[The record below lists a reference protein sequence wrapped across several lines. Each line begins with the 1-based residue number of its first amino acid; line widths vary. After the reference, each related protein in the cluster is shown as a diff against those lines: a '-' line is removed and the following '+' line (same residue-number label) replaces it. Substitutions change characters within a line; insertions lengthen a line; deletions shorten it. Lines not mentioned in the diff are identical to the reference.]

1 MSAFFSGSETSMMAI
16 NRYRLK
22 HLVKEKNKSAKR
34 VSKLL
39 ERTDRLLGVI
49 LIGNNFTHTLS
60 TALATV
66 VAIRIWSDSAV
77 LAVTVFMTIIMII
90 FAEVM
95 PKTIAALKPESIA
108 FPSSYLLK
116 PLSKILSPLITLVSF
131 VSNNVTKLIGIN
143 LDNAD
148 KDELKPEELRTLLQT
163 SRVPKRQ
170 EEMLMGIFD
179 MDYLSVNDV
188 MIPKNEIVGIDLN
201 DELEDI
207 LKQLQN
213 IDFTYIPC
221 FEDSIDNIQGF
232 LSLNKKADF
241 LGYKNQSKQNL
252 KEELQEPLFVPENT
266 PLYKQL
272 ANFQSSGR
280 RVGLI
285 VDEYGD
291 IEGIITLRAI
301 LEVIVGEITTESIEK
316 MDIMPQADGTYL
328 VEGGMM
334 IRDVNRRLDWEL
346 PTEGPK
352 TLSGLILEEIQTIPE
367 TNIGLTISGYR
378 IETVLIKDNV
388 IDARIIGIDNIIENL
403 DAFTLSYPNN
413 RAPVIVTPALLA
425 PGIKART

>member
-1 MSAFFSGSETSMMAI
+1 MNEIPLWILLASIAFLVLMSAFFSGSETSMMAI

-34 VSKLL
+34 VSRLL
-39 ERTDRLLGVI
+39 EKTDRLLGVI

-66 VAIRIWSDSAV
+66 VAIRIWSDNAV

-131 VSNNVTKLIGIN
+131 ISNNVTKLMGID
-143 LDNAD
+143 LDNAN

-163 SRVPKRQ
+163 SGVPKRQ

-179 MDYLSVNDV
+179 MDNLSVNDV
-188 MIPKNEIVGIDLN
+188 MIPKNEIIGIDLN
-201 DELEDI
+201 DEIKDI
-207 LKQLQN
+207 VKQLQEV
-213 IDFTYIPC
+213 DFTYVPC
-221 FEDSIDNIQGF
+221 YEDTIDNIQGF
-232 LSLNKKADF
+232 LSLNKKAEF
-241 LGYKNQSKQNL
+241 LGSETKSIRSL
-252 KEELQEPLFVPENT
+252 KDELREPLFVPENT

-291 IEGIITLRAI
+291 IEGIITLRSI
-301 LEVIVGEITTESIEK
+301 LEIIVGEITTESIER
-316 MDIMPQADGTYL
+316 MDIMPQADGSYL
-328 VEGGMM
+328 VDGSMM
-334 IRDVNRRLDWEL
+334 IREVNRRLEWEL

-352 TLSGLILEEIQTIPE
+352 TLSGLILEEIQTIPD
-367 TNIGLTISGYR
+367 TNVGLSIENYR

-388 IDARIIGIDNIIENL
+388 IKLAKVEIIEEVNGQ
-403 DAFTLSYPNN
+403 NEEQE
-413 RAPVIVTPALLA
+413 
-425 PGIKART
+425 

>member
-108 FPSSYLLK
+108 FPSSYILK

-131 VSNNVTKLIGIN
+131 VSNNVTKLIGID

-188 MIPKNEIVGIDLN
+188 MIPKNEIIGIDLN

-207 LKQLQN
+207 LKQLQD

-221 FEDSIDNIQGF
+221 FKDSIDNIQGF

-272 ANFQSSGR
+272 ANFQSSGK

-334 IRDVNRRLDWEL
+334 IREVNRRLDWEL

-388 IDARIIGIDNIIENL
+388 IKLAKLEKVE
-403 DAFTLSYPNN
+403 
-413 RAPVIVTPALLA
+413 VISDSEEEQE
-425 PGIKART
+425 

>member
-1 MSAFFSGSETSMMAI
+1 LNEIPLWILLGSIGFLVLMSAFFSGSETSMMAI

-22 HLVKEKNKSAKR
+22 HLVKEKNKSARR

-39 ERTDRLLGVI
+39 ESTDRLLGVI

-66 VAIRIWSDSAV
+66 VAIRLWTDSAV

-108 FPSSYLLK
+108 FPASYVLK
-116 PLSKILSPLITLVSF
+116 PLSKILSPLITMVSF
-131 VSNNVTKLIGIN
+131 VSNNFAKLIGIN
-143 LDNAD
+143 LDDVD
-148 KDELKPEELRTLLQT
+148 KDELKPEELRTLLQST
-163 SRVPKRQ
+163 GVPKRQ

-188 MIPKNEIVGIDLN
+188 MIPKNEIIGINLN
-201 DELEDI
+201 DNIEEILE
-207 LKQLQN
+207 QLQE

-221 FEDSIDNIQGF
+221 YEDSIDNIQGF
-232 LSLNKKADF
+232 LSVHKKADF
-241 LGYKNQSKQNL
+241 LGNRSQSKQSL
-252 KEELQEPLFVPENT
+252 KAELREPLFVPENT

-272 ANFQSSGR
+272 SNFQSSGR

-301 LEVIVGEITTESIEK
+301 LEIIVGEITTETMEK
-316 MDIMPQADGTYL
+316 MDIMPQADGSFL

-334 IRDVNRRLDWEL
+334 VREVNRRLKFEL

-352 TLSGLILEEIQTIPE
+352 TLSGLILEEVQTIPE
-367 TNIGLTISGYR
+367 TNIGLTINGYR

-388 IDARIIGIDNIIENL
+388 IKLAKLGKEKNIDEIDEEQE
-403 DAFTLSYPNN
+403 
-413 RAPVIVTPALLA
+413 
-425 PGIKART
+425 

>member
-1 MSAFFSGSETSMMAI
+1 MNEIPLWILLASIAFLILMSAFFSGSETSMMAI

-34 VSKLL
+34 VSRLL
-39 ERTDRLLGVI
+39 EKTDRLLGVI

-66 VAIRIWSDSAV
+66 VAIRIWSDNAV

-131 VSNNVTKLIGIN
+131 VSNNVTKLIGID
-143 LDNAD
+143 LDNAN

-163 SRVPKRQ
+163 SGVPKRQ

-179 MDYLSVNDV
+179 MDNLSVNDV
-188 MIPKNEIVGIDLN
+188 MIPKNEIIGIDLN
-201 DELEDI
+201 DEIKDI
-207 LKQLQN
+207 VKQLQE
-213 IDFTYIPC
+213 IDFTYVPC
-221 FEDSIDNIQGF
+221 YEDTIDNIQGF
-232 LSLNKKADF
+232 LSLNKKAEF
-241 LGYKNQSKQNL
+241 LGSETKSIRSL
-252 KEELQEPLFVPENT
+252 KDELREPLFVPENT

-291 IEGIITLRAI
+291 IEGIITLRSI
-301 LEVIVGEITTESIEK
+301 LEIIVGEITTESIER
-316 MDIMPQADGTYL
+316 MDIMPQADGSYL
-328 VEGGMM
+328 VDGSMM
-334 IRDVNRRLDWEL
+334 IREVNRRLEWEL

-352 TLSGLILEEIQTIPE
+352 TLSGLILEEIQTIPD
-367 TNIGLTISGYR
+367 TNVGLSIENYR

-388 IDARIIGIDNIIENL
+388 IKLAKVEIIEEVNEQ
-403 DAFTLSYPNN
+403 NEEQE
-413 RAPVIVTPALLA
+413 
-425 PGIKART
+425 

>member
-66 VAIRIWSDSAV
+66 VAIRLWSDSAV

-108 FPSSYLLK
+108 FPSSYFLK

-131 VSNNVTKLIGIN
+131 ASNGVTKLIGIDIN
-143 LDNAD
+143 STD
-148 KDELKPEELRTLLQT
+148 KDELKPEELRTLLQ
-163 SRVPKRQ
+163 SSGVPKRQ

-201 DELEDI
+201 DSIENI
-207 LKQLQN
+207 LNQLQE

-221 FEDSIDNIQGF
+221 FEDSIDNILGF
-232 LSLNKKADF
+232 LSVNKKADF
-241 LGYKNQSKQNL
+241 LGNKIQSKENL
-252 KEELQEPLFVPENT
+252 KSELREPLFVPENT

-301 LEVIVGEITTESIEK
+301 LEIIVGEITTETIEK
-316 MDIMPQADGTYL
+316 MDVMPQADGSYL
-328 VEGGMM
+328 VEGGMI
-334 IRDVNRRLDWEL
+334 IRELNRRLGWEL

-352 TLSGLILEEIQTIPE
+352 TLSGLILEEIQTIPD
-367 TNIGLTISGYR
+367 TNIGLTLEGYR

-388 IDARIIGIDNIIENL
+388 IKLAKLKKIEEVVEIDEEQE
-403 DAFTLSYPNN
+403 
-413 RAPVIVTPALLA
+413 
-425 PGIKART
+425 

>member
-1 MSAFFSGSETSMMAI
+1 MMAI

-34 VSKLL
+34 VAKLI

-116 PLSKILSPLITLVSF
+116 PLSKVLSPLITLVSF
-131 VSNNVTKLIGIN
+131 VSNGVTKLIGID
-143 LDNAD
+143 LDSAD
-148 KDELKPEELRTLLQT
+148 KDELRPEELRTLLQT
-163 SRVPKRQ
+163 SGVPKRQ

-201 DELEDI
+201 DDIEQILE
-207 LKQLQN
+207 QLQK

-241 LGYKNQSKQNL
+241 LGNNIQSKEML
-252 KEELQEPLFVPENT
+252 KAGLQEPLFVPENT

-291 IEGIITLRAI
+291 IEGIITLRSI
-301 LEVIVGEITTESIEK
+301 LEIIVGEIATESIEK

-328 VEGGMM
+328 IEGGMM
-334 IRDVNRRLDWEL
+334 IRDLNKRLEWEL

-352 TLSGLILEEIQTIPE
+352 TLSGLILEEIQTIPD
-367 TNIGLTISGYR
+367 TNIGLTIEGYR

-388 IDARIIGIDNIIENL
+388 IK
-403 DAFTLSYPNN
+403 
-413 RAPVIVTPALLA
+413 LA
-425 PGIKART
+425 KLEKIQEISETEEEQE

>member
-1 MSAFFSGSETSMMAI
+1 MNEIPLWILFTSIAFLVLMSAFFSGSETSMMAI

-66 VAIRIWSDSAV
+66 VAIRIWSDNAV

-116 PLSKILSPLITLVSF
+116 PLSKILSPLITLVSYA
-131 VSNNVTKLIGIN
+131 SNSVTKLLGID
-143 LDNAD
+143 LDDSN
-148 KDELKPEELRTLLQT
+148 KDELKPEELRTLLQ
-163 SRVPKRQ
+163 SSGVPKRQ

-188 MIPKNEIVGIDLN
+188 MIPKNEIIGIDLN
-201 DELEDI
+201 DDMDRILE
-207 LKQLQN
+207 QLQE

-221 FEDSIDNIQGF
+221 YEDSIENILGF
-232 LSLNKKADF
+232 LSINKKADF
-241 LGYKNQSKQNL
+241 LGNVIKSKENL
-252 KEELQEPLFVPENT
+252 KAELREPLFVPENT
-266 PLYKQL
+266 PLVKQL

-301 LEVIVGEITTESIEK
+301 LEIIVGEITTDMEK
-316 MDIMPQADGTYL
+316 MDIMPQADGSFL

-334 IRDVNRRLDWEL
+334 IREINRRLEWEL

-367 TNIGLTISGYR
+367 TNIGLTIDGFR

-388 IDARIIGIDNIIENL
+388 IKLAKLKKIEEL
-403 DAFTLSYPNN
+403 DEINEEQE
-413 RAPVIVTPALLA
+413 
-425 PGIKART
+425 

>member
-1 MSAFFSGSETSMMAI
+1 MNEIPLWILLASIAFLVLMSAFFSGSETSMMAI

-34 VSKLL
+34 VSRLL
-39 ERTDRLLGVI
+39 EKTDRLLGVI

-66 VAIRIWSDSAV
+66 VAIRIWSDNAV

-131 VSNNVTKLIGIN
+131 VSNNVTKLIGID
-143 LDNAD
+143 LDNAN

-163 SRVPKRQ
+163 SGVPKRQ

-179 MDYLSVNDV
+179 MDNLSVNDV
-188 MIPKNEIVGIDLN
+188 MIPKNEIIGIDLN
-201 DELEDI
+201 NEIEDI
-207 LKQLQN
+207 VKQLQE
-213 IDFTYIPC
+213 IDFTYVPC
-221 FEDSIDNIQGF
+221 YEDTIDNIQGF
-232 LSLNKKADF
+232 LSLNKKAEF
-241 LGYKNQSKQNL
+241 LGSEIKSIRNL
-252 KEELQEPLFVPENT
+252 KDELREPLFVPENT

-291 IEGIITLRAI
+291 IEGIITLRSI
-301 LEVIVGEITTESIEK
+301 LEIIVGEITSESIEK
-316 MDIMPQADGTYL
+316 MDIMPQADGSYL
-328 VEGGMM
+328 VDGSMM
-334 IRDVNRRLDWEL
+334 IREVNRRLEWEL

-352 TLSGLILEEIQTIPE
+352 TLSGLILEEIQTIPD
-367 TNIGLTISGYR
+367 TNVGLSIKNYR

-388 IDARIIGIDNIIENL
+388 IKLAKVEVIQEIIEQNEEQE
-403 DAFTLSYPNN
+403 
-413 RAPVIVTPALLA
+413 
-425 PGIKART
+425 

>member
-108 FPSSYLLK
+108 FPSSYILK

-131 VSNNVTKLIGIN
+131 VSNNVTKLIGID

-188 MIPKNEIVGIDLN
+188 MIPKNEIIGIDLN

-207 LKQLQN
+207 LKQLQD

-221 FEDSIDNIQGF
+221 FKDSIDNIQGF

-272 ANFQSSGR
+272 ANFQSSGK

-334 IRDVNRRLDWEL
+334 IREVNRRLDWEL

-388 IDARIIGIDNIIENL
+388 IK
-403 DAFTLSYPNN
+403 
-413 RAPVIVTPALLA
+413 LA
-425 PGIKART
+425 KLEKVEVVSDSEEEQE

>member
-1 MSAFFSGSETSMMAI
+1 MSEIPLWILLLSIALLVLMSAFFSGSETSMMAI

-22 HLVKEKNKSAKR
+22 HLVKEKNKPAKR

-66 VAIRIWSDSAV
+66 VAIRLWSDSAV

-131 VSNNVTKLIGIN
+131 ASNGVTKLIGIDIN
-143 LDNAD
+143 STD
-148 KDELKPEELRTLLQT
+148 KDELKPEELRTLLQ
-163 SRVPKRQ
+163 SSGVPKRQ

-201 DELEDI
+201 NSIEDI
-207 LKQLQN
+207 LNQLQE

-221 FEDSIDNIQGF
+221 FEDSIDNILGF
-232 LSLNKKADF
+232 LSVNKKADF
-241 LGYKNQSKQNL
+241 LGNKNQSKENL
-252 KEELQEPLFVPENT
+252 KSELREPLFVPENT

-301 LEVIVGEITTESIEK
+301 LEIIVGEITTETIEK
-316 MDIMPQADGTYL
+316 MDVMPQADGSYL
-328 VEGGMM
+328 IEGGMI
-334 IRDVNRRLDWEL
+334 IRELNRRLGWEL

-352 TLSGLILEEIQTIPE
+352 TLSGLILEEIQTIPD
-367 TNIGLTISGYR
+367 TNIGLTLVGYR

-388 IDARIIGIDNIIENL
+388 IKLAKLKKIEEVVEIDEEQE
-403 DAFTLSYPNN
+403 
-413 RAPVIVTPALLA
+413 
-425 PGIKART
+425 

>member
-1 MSAFFSGSETSMMAI
+1 MNEIPLWILLASIAFLVLMSAFFSGSETSMMAI

-22 HLVKEKNKSAKR
+22 HLVKEKDKSAKR

-39 ERTDRLLGVI
+39 EKTDRLLGVI

-66 VAIRIWSDSAV
+66 VAIRIWSDNAV

-131 VSNNVTKLIGIN
+131 VSNNVTKLIGID
-143 LDNAD
+143 LDNAN

-163 SRVPKRQ
+163 SGVPKRQ

-179 MDYLSVNDV
+179 MDNLSVNDV
-188 MIPKNEIVGIDLN
+188 MIPKNEIIGIDLN
-201 DELEDI
+201 DEIEDI
-207 LKQLQN
+207 VKQLQE

-221 FEDSIDNIQGF
+221 YVDTIDNIQGF
-232 LSLNKKADF
+232 LSLNKKAEF
-241 LGYKNQSKQNL
+241 LGSEAKSIRSL
-252 KEELQEPLFVPENT
+252 KDELREPLFVPENT

-291 IEGIITLRAI
+291 IEGIITLRSI
-301 LEVIVGEITTESIEK
+301 LEIIVGEITSESIEK
-316 MDIMPQADGTYL
+316 MDIMPQADGSYL
-328 VEGGMM
+328 VDGSMM
-334 IRDVNRRLDWEL
+334 IREVNRRLEWEL

-352 TLSGLILEEIQTIPE
+352 TLSGLILEEIQTIPD
-367 TNIGLTISGYR
+367 TNVGLSIENYR

-388 IDARIIGIDNIIENL
+388 IKLAKVEIIEEIIEQ
-403 DAFTLSYPNN
+403 DEEQE
-413 RAPVIVTPALLA
+413 
-425 PGIKART
+425 

>member
-34 VSKLL
+34 VAKLI

-116 PLSKILSPLITLVSF
+116 PLSKVLSPLITLVSF
-131 VSNNVTKLIGIN
+131 VSNGVTKLIGID
-143 LDNAD
+143 LDSAD
-148 KDELKPEELRTLLQT
+148 KDELRPEELRTLLQT
-163 SRVPKRQ
+163 SGVPKRQ

-201 DELEDI
+201 DDIEQVLE
-207 LKQLQN
+207 QLQK

-241 LGYKNQSKQNL
+241 LGKNIQSKEML
-252 KEELQEPLFVPENT
+252 KAGLQEPLFVPENT

-291 IEGIITLRAI
+291 IEGIITLRSI
-301 LEVIVGEITTESIEK
+301 LEIIVGEIATESIEK

-328 VEGGMM
+328 IEGGMM
-334 IRDVNRRLDWEL
+334 IRDLNKRLEWEL

-352 TLSGLILEEIQTIPE
+352 TLSGLILEEIQTIPD
-367 TNIGLTISGYR
+367 TNIGLTIEGYR

-388 IDARIIGIDNIIENL
+388 IK
-403 DAFTLSYPNN
+403 
-413 RAPVIVTPALLA
+413 LA
-425 PGIKART
+425 KLEKIQEISETEEEQE

>member
-34 VSKLL
+34 VAKLI

-116 PLSKILSPLITLVSF
+116 PLSKVLSPLITLVSF
-131 VSNNVTKLIGIN
+131 VSNGVTKLIGID
-143 LDNAD
+143 LDSVD
-148 KDELKPEELRTLLQT
+148 KDELRPEELRTLLQT
-163 SRVPKRQ
+163 SGVPKRQ

-201 DELEDI
+201 DDIEQVLE
-207 LKQLQN
+207 QLQK

-241 LGYKNQSKQNL
+241 LGNNIQSKEML
-252 KEELQEPLFVPENT
+252 KAGLQEPLFVPENT

-291 IEGIITLRAI
+291 IEGIITLRSI
-301 LEVIVGEITTESIEK
+301 LEIIVGEIATESIEK

-328 VEGGMM
+328 IEGGMM
-334 IRDVNRRLDWEL
+334 IRDLNKRLEWEL

-352 TLSGLILEEIQTIPE
+352 TLSGLILEEIQTIPD
-367 TNIGLTISGYR
+367 TNIGLTIEGYR

-388 IDARIIGIDNIIENL
+388 IK
-403 DAFTLSYPNN
+403 
-413 RAPVIVTPALLA
+413 LA
-425 PGIKART
+425 KLEKIKEISEAEEEQE

>member
-34 VSKLL
+34 VAKLI

-116 PLSKILSPLITLVSF
+116 PLSKVLSPLITLVSF
-131 VSNNVTKLIGIN
+131 VSNGVTKLIGVD
-143 LDNAD
+143 LDSAD
-148 KDELKPEELRTLLQT
+148 KDELRPEELRTLLQT
-163 SRVPKRQ
+163 SGVPKRQ

-201 DELEDI
+201 DDIEQVLE
-207 LKQLQN
+207 QLQK

-241 LGYKNQSKQNL
+241 LGNNIQSKEML
-252 KEELQEPLFVPENT
+252 KAGLQEPLFVPENT

-291 IEGIITLRAI
+291 IEGIITLRSI
-301 LEVIVGEITTESIEK
+301 LEIIVGEIATESIEK

-328 VEGGMM
+328 IEGGMM
-334 IRDVNRRLDWEL
+334 IRDLNKRLEWEL

-352 TLSGLILEEIQTIPE
+352 TLSGLILEEIQTIPD
-367 TNIGLTISGYR
+367 TNIGLTIEGYR

-388 IDARIIGIDNIIENL
+388 IK
-403 DAFTLSYPNN
+403 
-413 RAPVIVTPALLA
+413 LA
-425 PGIKART
+425 KLEKIQEISETEEEQE

>member
-1 MSAFFSGSETSMMAI
+1 MNEIPLWILLASIAFLVLMSAFFSGSETSMMAI

-34 VSKLL
+34 VSRLL
-39 ERTDRLLGVI
+39 EKTDRLLGVI

-66 VAIRIWSDSAV
+66 VAIRIWSDNAV

-131 VSNNVTKLIGIN
+131 VSNNVTKLMGID
-143 LDNAD
+143 LDNAN

-163 SRVPKRQ
+163 SGVPKRQ

-179 MDYLSVNDV
+179 MDNLSVNDV
-188 MIPKNEIVGIDLN
+188 MIPKNEIIGIDLN
-201 DELEDI
+201 DEIEDI
-207 LKQLQN
+207 VKQLQE
-213 IDFTYIPC
+213 IDFTYVPC
-221 FEDSIDNIQGF
+221 YEDTIDNIQGF
-232 LSLNKKADF
+232 LSLNKKAEF
-241 LGYKNQSKQNL
+241 LGSEAKSIRSL
-252 KEELQEPLFVPENT
+252 KDELREPLFVPENT

-291 IEGIITLRAI
+291 IEGIITLRSI
-301 LEVIVGEITTESIEK
+301 LEIIVGEITSESIEK
-316 MDIMPQADGTYL
+316 MDIMPQADGSYL
-328 VEGGMM
+328 VDGSMM
-334 IRDVNRRLDWEL
+334 IREVNRRLKWEL

-352 TLSGLILEEIQTIPE
+352 TLSGLILEEIQTIPD
-367 TNIGLTISGYR
+367 TNVGLTIENYR

-388 IDARIIGIDNIIENL
+388 IKLAKVEVIKEIIEQ
-403 DAFTLSYPNN
+403 DDEQE
-413 RAPVIVTPALLA
+413 
-425 PGIKART
+425 

>member
-1 MSAFFSGSETSMMAI
+1 MNEIPLWILLASIAFLVLMSAFFSGSETSMMAI

-34 VSKLL
+34 VSRLL
-39 ERTDRLLGVI
+39 EKTDRLLGVI

-66 VAIRIWSDSAV
+66 VAIRIWSDNAV

-131 VSNNVTKLIGIN
+131 VSNNVTKLIGID
-143 LDNAD
+143 LDNAN

-163 SRVPKRQ
+163 SGVPKRQ

-179 MDYLSVNDV
+179 MDNLSVNDV
-188 MIPKNEIVGIDLN
+188 MIPKNEIIGIDVN
-201 DELEDI
+201 DEIEEI
-207 LKQLQN
+207 VKQLQE

-221 FEDSIDNIQGF
+221 YEDTIDNIQGF
-232 LSLNKKADF
+232 LSLNKKAEF
-241 LGYKNQSKQNL
+241 LGSEIKSIRNL
-252 KEELQEPLFVPENT
+252 KDELREPLFVPENT

-291 IEGIITLRAI
+291 IEGIITLRSI
-301 LEVIVGEITTESIEK
+301 LEIIVGEITTESIEK
-316 MDIMPQADGTYL
+316 MDIMPQADGSYL
-328 VEGGMM
+328 VDGSMM
-334 IRDVNRRLDWEL
+334 IREVNRRLKWEL

-352 TLSGLILEEIQTIPE
+352 TLSGLILEEIQTIPD
-367 TNIGLTISGYR
+367 TNVGLSIENYR

-388 IDARIIGIDNIIENL
+388 IKLAKVEVIEEIIEQ
-403 DAFTLSYPNN
+403 DEEQE
-413 RAPVIVTPALLA
+413 
-425 PGIKART
+425 

>member
-1 MSAFFSGSETSMMAI
+1 MNEIPLWILLASIAFLVLMSAFFSGSETSMMAI

-39 ERTDRLLGVI
+39 EKTDRLLGVI

-66 VAIRIWSDSAV
+66 VAIRIWSDNAV

-131 VSNNVTKLIGIN
+131 VSNNVTKLIGID
-143 LDNAD
+143 LDNAN

-163 SRVPKRQ
+163 SGVPKRQ

-179 MDYLSVNDV
+179 MDNLSVNDV
-188 MIPKNEIVGIDLN
+188 MIPKNEIIGIDLK
-201 DELEDI
+201 DEIEDI
-207 LKQLQN
+207 VKRLQEF
-213 IDFTYIPC
+213 DFTYIPC
-221 FEDSIDNIQGF
+221 YEDTIDNIQGF

-241 LGYKNQSKQNL
+241 LSNEEKSILSL
-252 KEELQEPLFVPENT
+252 KDELREPLFVPENT

-291 IEGIITLRAI
+291 IEGIITLRSI
-301 LEVIVGEITTESIEK
+301 LEIIVGEITTESIEK
-316 MDIMPQADGTYL
+316 MDIMPQADGSYL
-328 VEGGMM
+328 VDGSM
-334 IRDVNRRLDWEL
+334 IIREVNRRLKWEL

-352 TLSGLILEEIQTIPE
+352 TLSGLILEEIQTIPD
-367 TNIGLTISGYR
+367 TNVGLSIENYR

-388 IDARIIGIDNIIENL
+388 IKLAKVEVIKEIIEQNEEHE
-403 DAFTLSYPNN
+403 
-413 RAPVIVTPALLA
+413 
-425 PGIKART
+425 

>member
-34 VSKLL
+34 VAKLI

-116 PLSKILSPLITLVSF
+116 PLSKVLSPLITLVSF
-131 VSNNVTKLIGIN
+131 VSNGVTKLIGIDLN
-143 LDNAD
+143 SAD
-148 KDELKPEELRTLLQT
+148 KDELRPEELRTLLQT
-163 SRVPKRQ
+163 SGVPKRQ

-201 DELEDI
+201 DDIEQVLE
-207 LKQLQN
+207 QLQK

-241 LGYKNQSKQNL
+241 LGNNIQSKEML
-252 KEELQEPLFVPENT
+252 KAGLQEPLFVPENT

-291 IEGIITLRAI
+291 IEGIITLRSI
-301 LEVIVGEITTESIEK
+301 LEIIVGEIATESVEK

-328 VEGGMM
+328 IEGGMM
-334 IRDVNRRLDWEL
+334 IRDLNKRLEWEL

-352 TLSGLILEEIQTIPE
+352 TLSGLILEEIQTIPD
-367 TNIGLTISGYR
+367 TNIGLTIEGYR

-388 IDARIIGIDNIIENL
+388 IKLAKLEKIQEISEIEEEQE
-403 DAFTLSYPNN
+403 
-413 RAPVIVTPALLA
+413 
-425 PGIKART
+425 